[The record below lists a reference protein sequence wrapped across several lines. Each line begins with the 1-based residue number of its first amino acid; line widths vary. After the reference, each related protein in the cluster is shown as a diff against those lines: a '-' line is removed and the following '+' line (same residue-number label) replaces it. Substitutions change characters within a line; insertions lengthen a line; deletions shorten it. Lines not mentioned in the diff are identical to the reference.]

1 MVVVFGFAAENFHHQ
16 DWPSLR
22 DNDRHHVVEA
32 PPHTSEKPE
41 THYSSFTLCRKSHI
55 LVQKLNF
62 DEIWQIIQ
70 FEFLRQNS
78 ILFLNFRF

>member
-32 PPHTSEKPE
+32 PPHTSEEKEPE
-41 THYSSFTLCRKSHI
+41 RVTLLI
-55 LVQKLNF
+55 
-62 DEIWQIIQ
+62 E
-70 FEFLRQNS
+70 
-78 ILFLNFRF
+78 